1 MNRFLFPF
9 IGELIERLLHNKN
22 NHVEHILREAIKHNQ
37 YVYDQLAA
45 LMADALRLYKEYGYD
60 LTNEALKIDLTKG
73 ILRDL
78 DFYPDGMLLSFF
90 ALLPETKRGLRS
102 NIIRVN
108 AESTDTLIKDLISKL
123 NDLHDAI
130 RNITPKL

>member
-1 MNRFLFPF
+1 MDALEQADDVILEYFSRPFEIIDRVGHMNRFLFPF

-22 NHVEHILREAIKHNQ
+22 NHVERILREAIKHNQ

-60 LTNEALKIDLTKG
+60 LTNEALKTDLTKG

-78 DFYPDGMLLSFF
+78 DFSLTECCLVFLQCSQ
-90 ALLPETKRGLRS
+90 KRKGGC
-102 NIIRVN
+102 
-108 AESTDTLIKDLISKL
+108 ELISFG
-123 NDLHDAI
+123 
-130 RNITPKL
+130 